1 MNLYEL
7 TKKICLFLLTFFIID
22 FSPQILN
29 QIQPD
34 SGDYLNLHPARQT
47 TYYIA
52 IQVLKTLKID
62 LIFFQKFFLSFS
74 ICILFF
80 SIKKKTNIFL
90 CLAAYIL
97 ILSNIY
103 YTSFSKTILTESF
116 LFSFINL
123 AIAFLFE
130 LRKRFNLF
138 FFALCCGIISSLKP
152 IGIPFALILI
162 TLAIIQLKKIN
173 QVFLIILVFLIPNI
187 IENLFFYSHFDKR
200 ETVFKHSV
208 AGKLFI
214 LSGKDSFKI
223 SDYPENLHE
232 LLVVSK
238 KEFKPIHQ
246 FLDDI
251 DNIFL
256 RSELLSDYEVVAQ
269 YQTFN
274 FQSVKN
280 KFEEKII
287 FENYSKIFF
296 QILKNNL
303 SDYLM
308 LSLYHYLG
316 NWSIGSKVRF
326 LEKNK
331 KEIPKFQE
339 LEKSSGPMNI
349 PSLPLI
355 HLAQYFFIIL
365 FFILTLYSLFIILWF
380 CGIINRK
387 LNLELFS
394 LVFLVQSYLILIS
407 VTNVS
412 TPRYLMPIYPIVII
426 VAIEFVKLFNKKNKI
441 NS

>member
-138 FFALCCGIISSLKP
+138 FFCIVLRNYFIIKTYWNS
-152 IGIPFALILI
+152 IC
-162 TLAIIQLKKIN
+162 IN
-173 QVFLIILVFLIPNI
+173 
-187 IENLFFYSHFDKR
+187 FDY
-200 ETVFKHSV
+200 TC
-208 AGKLFI
+208 
-214 LSGKDSFKI
+214 
-223 SDYPENLHE
+223 
-232 LLVVSK
+232 
-238 KEFKPIHQ
+238 
-246 FLDDI
+246 
-251 DNIFL
+251 
-256 RSELLSDYEVVAQ
+256 
-269 YQTFN
+269 
-274 FQSVKN
+274 
-280 KFEEKII
+280 
-287 FENYSKIFF
+287 NYSI
-296 QILKNNL
+296 
-303 SDYLM
+303 
-308 LSLYHYLG
+308 
-316 NWSIGSKVRF
+316 
-326 LEKNK
+326 
-331 KEIPKFQE
+331 
-339 LEKSSGPMNI
+339 
-349 PSLPLI
+349 
-355 HLAQYFFIIL
+355 
-365 FFILTLYSLFIILWF
+365 
-380 CGIINRK
+380 
-387 LNLELFS
+387 
-394 LVFLVQSYLILIS
+394 
-407 VTNVS
+407 
-412 TPRYLMPIYPIVII
+412 
-426 VAIEFVKLFNKKNKI
+426 KKNKSSI
-441 NS
+441 FNHISFFNSKYN